1 MEQQQA
7 LFPSCSTL
15 NLTTGRSRASH
26 FDSKRRETGFLLDSD
41 RLWRV
46 FLATFGIS
54 PVLAAP
60 MPSCQL
66 AGRVAVAL
74 MPSPKASAPIWIAL
88 LDGHFGIAVSDCL
101 AFTTL
106 ACTNPKFFRFSW
118 GSDWPIA
125 RRFFHYALTTVRP
138 LNLSLFF
145 IATDKFPADL
155 QSPNVSSKKSFCEL

>member
-15 NLTTGRSRASH
+15 NLTTGRSGAS
-26 FDSKRRETGFLLDSD
+26 DLLQRRLETAFLLDF
-41 RLWRV
+41 RALWRV
-46 FLATFGIS
+46 FLATFGIL

-66 AGRVAVAL
+66 AGRLGITL
-74 MPSPKASAPIWIAL
+74 MPSPKATPTVWIAL
-88 LDGHFGIAVSDCL
+88 LNGHLGIAVADGL